1 MVNIDRL
8 NIYTRLRDLFIPAAV
23 LDEIFRKEENIQTL
37 EAAFNSLIENGLS
50 EDNAAQKIAAL
61 VFKETNIDPDYGLE
75 EE

>member
-1 MVNIDRL
+1 MNIDRL
-8 NIYTRLRDLFIPAAV
+8 NIYTRLRDHFIPSAV
-23 LDEIFRKEENIQTL
+23 LDEIFRKEENIQPL

>member
-8 NIYTRLRDLFIPAAV
+8 NIYTRLRDHFIPAAV

-37 EAAFNSLIENGLS
+37 EAAYNSLIENGLS

-61 VFKETNIDPDYGLE
+61 VFKETNIDPDYGLKE
-75 EE
+75 E

>member
-1 MVNIDRL
+1 MNIDRL
-8 NIYTRLRDLFIPAAV
+8 NIYTRLRDHFIPSAV
-23 LDEIFRKEENIQTL
+23 LDEIFRKEEDIQTL
-37 EAAFNSLIENGLS
+37 EAAFNTLTEDGLS

>member
-8 NIYTRLRDLFIPAAV
+8 NIYTRLRDHFIPSAV
-23 LDEIFRKEENIQTL
+23 LDEIFRKEEDIQTL
-37 EAAFNSLIENGLS
+37 EAAFNTLIENGLS